1 MYVPGWTGDGW
12 SNINKAIRFSLYNAS
27 KKNCIGC
34 FPKIL
39 KSSFF
44 TLLIIL
50 FPVFEECWRFTQN
63 LLYSYFIKMKI
74 YPCLIIDLVTERRTI
89 VTWKYFLNLGIDLV
103 IIVMVLLCL
112 SVFCIK
118 VRVADP
124 GHTVGRDPVFF
135 RKTHI
140 WILQFLYWDKQ
151 NGSSILL

>member
-1 MYVPGWTGDGW
+1 MEIWDWTGDGW
-12 SNINKAIRFSLYNAS
+12 SNINKTIWFSLYHAS

-34 FPKIL
+34 FPKIW

-74 YPCLIIDLVTERRTI
+74 YPCLISDLVTERRTI

-103 IIVMVLLCL
+103 VIVMVLLCL
-112 SVFCIK
+112 SVFCVK

-124 GHTVGRDPVFF
+124 GHSIGWDPVFSKYSYLNPEF
-135 RKTHI
+135 F
-140 WILQFLYWDKQ
+140 ILR
-151 NGSSILL
+151 